1 VKKELPAFMAKGKP
15 STKGKQ
21 PADKK
26 PAGKLAP
33 PFGKKPPAKK
43 K

>member
-1 VKKELPAFMAKGKP
+1 MKKELPAFMLKGKDA
-15 STKGKQ
+15 K
-21 PADKK
+21 KK
-26 PAGKLAP
+26 PAGKMAP

>member
-1 VKKELPAFMAKGKP
+1 MKKELPAFMMKGKP
-15 STKGKQ
+15 ADKG
-21 PADKK
+21 KK
-26 PAGKLAP
+26 PAGKIAP